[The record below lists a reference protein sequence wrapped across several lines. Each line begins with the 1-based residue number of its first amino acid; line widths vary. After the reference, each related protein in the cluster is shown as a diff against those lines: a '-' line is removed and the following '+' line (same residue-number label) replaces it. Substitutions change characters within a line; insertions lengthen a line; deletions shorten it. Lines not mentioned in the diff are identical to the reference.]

1 MKDDNGRSAVSGD
14 DAVSA
19 SQTFTISV
27 TAVNDVPSFV
37 KGADQTVLEDAGA
50 QTILN
55 WATGISAGPANES
68 SQAVSFVVSNNNSG
82 LFSGQP
88 VVAANGTL
96 TFTPA
101 ANANGV
107 AKVTLTLKDDAGTA
121 NGGVD
126 TSAAQTFTISVTAVN
141 ERRRSQRGRTR
152 RCSRTRER
160 SPWVGHRAHEGAGR

>member
-1 MKDDNGRSAVSGD
+1 MKDDNGTSAVSGD

-68 SQAVSFVVSNNNSG
+68 SQAVS
-82 LFSGQP
+82 LWCR
-88 VVAANGTL
+88 T
-96 TFTPA
+96 T
-101 ANANGV
+101 
-107 AKVTLTLKDDAGTA
+107 
-121 NGGVD
+121 
-126 TSAAQTFTISVTAVN
+126 TAV
-141 ERRRSQRGRTR
+141 
-152 RCSRTRER
+152 CSRVSRWWR
-160 SPWVGHRAHEGAGR
+160 RMGR

>member
-1 MKDDNGRSAVSGD
+1 M
-14 DAVSA
+14 SA

-82 LFSGQP
+82 LFLGS
-88 VVAANGTL
+88 
-96 TFTPA
+96 
-101 ANANGV
+101 
-107 AKVTLTLKDDAGTA
+107 AG
-121 NGGVD
+121 GGGEWDVD
-126 TSAAQTFTISVTAVN
+126 VYAGG
-141 ERRRSQRGRTR
+141 E
-152 RCSRTRER
+152 RER
-160 SPWVGHRAHEGAGR
+160 CRQQ